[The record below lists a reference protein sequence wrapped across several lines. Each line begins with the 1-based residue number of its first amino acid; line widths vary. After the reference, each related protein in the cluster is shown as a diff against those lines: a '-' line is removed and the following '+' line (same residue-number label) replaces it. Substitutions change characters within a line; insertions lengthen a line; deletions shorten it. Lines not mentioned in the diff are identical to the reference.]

1 VVTLLNFVRDRIHFD
16 QRWFF
21 LFYVLAGIPY
31 LFLTGP
37 FRSPDERN
45 HFLRSYEI
53 SELRFHPFRPSG
65 GFVGD
70 ELPSSL
76 SRLSEALGDHS
87 VNYIEPGQITLA
99 RSLRLDPEKREFAEC
114 PMVLYSPVAY
124 LASAASIAIGRTFGA
139 GPLALVYFARAGNL
153 LVVAWLISLALSHAG
168 FARPAALIVAL
179 FPMTLAQ
186 VASVSADAMTYGIS
200 FLWVALVMEL
210 AVGPRVELGRKR
222 ILLLIGL
229 ALVLSGLRPPYPLIG
244 LLVFLIPLRRFGGKI
259 AILICSAIA
268 VASLLPAVVWNVSVA
283 DLYVKPA
290 VEQNIDPQI
299 QLQWVAKH
307 PGSFW
312 HRVKHDFYRNWFD
325 YWEEIVGR
333 LGWLNIRLPG
343 WVIFGFA
350 AVFLACIC
358 LGSRAP
364 PSLLWWQ
371 RLALLLTVLVGAV
384 AIAFLQFLS
393 FNPIRSD
400 YIVGMQGR
408 YFVPFAFVVV
418 FAVTNSLLR
427 RESFVLLC
435 KVVCPLFVLSAHLCV
450 FFTLARAAGKI

>member
-1 VVTLLNFVRDRIHFD
+1 VAKILELARDWIRFD

-31 LFLTGP
+31 LVLTGP

-70 ELPSSL
+70 NLPSSL
-76 SRLSEALGDHS
+76 SRLSDALGDHS
-87 VNYIEPGQITLA
+87 VNYIEPAQIALA
-99 RSLRLDPEKREFAEC
+99 RSLQLDPEKREFAEC

-124 LASAASIAIGRTFGA
+124 LASAVSIAIGRTFGA

-210 AVGPRVELGRKR
+210 AVGPRVELNRKR
-222 ILLLIGL
+222 IFLLIGL
-229 ALVLSGLRPPYPLIG
+229 ALVLSGLRPPYPLLG
-244 LLVFLIPLRRFGGKI
+244 LLIFLIPLRRFGGKI
-259 AILICSAIA
+259 AILTCSAIA
-268 VASLLPAVVWNVSVA
+268 VASLLPSVLWNVSVA

-290 VEQNIDPQI
+290 VEQNIDPQT

-307 PGSFW
+307 PGPFW
-312 HRVKHDFYRNWFD
+312 HRVKQDFYRNSLE
-325 YWEEIVGR
+325 YWEELVGR
-333 LGWLNIRLPG
+333 LGWLNIRLPF
-343 WVIFGFA
+343 WVALGFA
-350 AVFLACIC
+350 VALAACMC
-358 LGSRAP
+358 VGSRDP
-364 PSLLWWQ
+364 PSLVWWQ
-371 RLALLLTVLVGAV
+371 RFALGLTILAGFV
-384 AIAFLQFLS
+384 AIDFSQYLS
-393 FNPIRSD
+393 FNPIRSAF
-400 YIVGMQGR
+400 IVGVQGR
-408 YFVPFAFVVV
+408 YFVPFALVAV
-418 FAVTNSLLR
+418 FAVSNSFLR
-427 RESFVLLC
+427 RDSFVPFC
-435 KVVCPLFVLSAHLCV
+435 KLACSLFVLSAHFCV